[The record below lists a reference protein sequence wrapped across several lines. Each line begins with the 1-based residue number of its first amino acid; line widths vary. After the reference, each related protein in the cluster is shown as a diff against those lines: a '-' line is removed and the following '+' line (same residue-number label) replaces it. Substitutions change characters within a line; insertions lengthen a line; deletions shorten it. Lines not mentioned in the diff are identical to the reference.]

1 MVSSRLRG
9 VRRPAGK
16 GDGIKRSTRAC
27 LRCIFLNISNWYLAG
42 TEFPVNVNGRF
53 WIENEGHPLAGHGRI
68 ELLEHIR
75 DCGSI
80 SEAARLM
87 KMAYKAAWDSVAAIN
102 AAAGELVVVRSKG
115 GRHGGG
121 ARLTAY
127 GLALIRTYREM
138 EEAHR
143 VFLDQLAMRYPLRPS
158 TYGTNPTVLPCSDL

>member
-1 MVSSRLRG
+1 M
-9 VRRPAGK
+9 K
-16 GDGIKRSTRAC
+16 
-27 LRCIFLNISNWYLAG
+27 
-42 TEFPVNVNGRF
+42 VNGRF

-102 AAAGELVVVRSKG
+102 AAAGELVVSRSKG

-121 ARLTAY
+121 AQLTAY
-127 GLALIRTYREM
+127 GIALIDAYREM
-138 EEAHR
+138 EKAHR
-143 VFLDQLAMRYPLRPS
+143 DFLQQLERRYPIHPS
-158 TYGTNPTVLPCSDL
+158 PPGAGSRCGEV